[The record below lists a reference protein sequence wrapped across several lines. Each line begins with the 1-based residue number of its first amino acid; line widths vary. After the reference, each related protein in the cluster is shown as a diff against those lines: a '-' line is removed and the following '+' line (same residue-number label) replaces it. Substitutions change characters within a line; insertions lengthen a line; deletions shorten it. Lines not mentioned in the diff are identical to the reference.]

1 MSYRNKGCDKYS
13 SLQIQ
18 SWMDDTKHVLDESIK
33 HNAPEERITELQKQI
48 DDLRADLI
56 LKKQE
61 ETKVEMKQLLQKL
74 SQIVESM

>member
-48 DDLRADLI
+48 DDLHADLI

-61 ETKVEMKQLLQKL
+61 EKEEMKSLLKRL
-74 SQIVESM
+74 SQIIELL